1 MIYRSRLPDAE
12 IAYRPRHRHGLRI
25 LRAEVADDEQ
35 SGMKLVVHG
44 TLLQE

>member
-12 IAYRPRHRHGLRI
+12 IADRPRHRRLKI